1 MCVGEVVIIDDRKFS
16 VLLDVMNFV
25 LEEIKVKVV
34 GNELLVSVKYE
45 FEIEGYFS
53 FCQFNWYFVLFR
65 DVNMSLVVLWFI
77 EEGKFFVEVERKVLL
92 LL

>member
-1 MCVGEVVIIDDRKFS
+1 MKGEDDFLFGGFEMCVGEVVIIDDRKFS

-53 FCQFNWYFVLFR
+53 FC
-65 DVNMSLVVLWFI
+65 
-77 EEGKFFVEVERKVLL
+77 
-92 LL
+92 